1 MKEDDFITRIK
12 DHIMLWQWRFV
23 SIQGFIAP
31 IFYISTISLLIYP
44 YARAHLDQLVA
55 ELLWTL
61 GLDRDYLGLT
71 IMLIVYGLMGL
82 AMMTVAYVWDKKAE
96 MWKSAQRT
104 AVKRSQFI
112 GQDVL
117 TPKEILM
124 LERTT
129 LPLMKKLD
137 VDTSEVEEWIHE
149 YRK

>member
-1 MKEDDFITRIK
+1 MKDEDWITRLK

-44 YARAHLDQLVA
+44 YALTHLDILVA
-55 ELLWTL
+55 EFLWTL

-71 IMLIVYGLMGL
+71 IMLVVYGMMGF
-82 AMMTVAYVWDKKAE
+82 AMMTVAYVWDKNAE

-129 LPLMKKLD
+129 LPLMRKLEI
-137 VDTSEVEEWIHE
+137 DTSEVEEWINE
-149 YRK
+149 NTK

>member
-1 MKEDDFITRIK
+1 MKEDDLITRIE

-31 IFYISTISLLIYP
+31 LFYISTISLLIYP
-44 YARAHLDQLVA
+44 YALTNLDQLVA

-61 GLDRDYLGLT
+61 KLDRDYLGLT
-71 IMLIVYGLMGL
+71 IMLMVYGLMGL
-82 AMMTVAYVWDKKAE
+82 AMMTVAYAWDKQAE

-129 LPLMKKLD
+129 LPLMKKLEI
-137 VDTSEVEEWIHE
+137 DTSEVEGWIHE
-149 YRK
+149 HRK

>member
-44 YARAHLDQLVA
+44 YALAHLDQLVA

-61 GLDRDYLGLT
+61 KLDRDYLGLT

-96 MWKSAQRT
+96 MWKSAQTT

-137 VDTSEVEEWIHE
+137 VDTSEVEVWIHE